1 MLSQAACPS
10 CGAPNRIGKRGRALS
25 GARCGACAA
34 PLRLAE
40 PIDVDDA
47 ALDKHLRRT
56 VGPVVLDVWAP
67 WCGPCRMMAPNFE
80 AAAADLAGEARLLK
94 VNADNSKTAAQLNI
108 RGIPTLV
115 CFTGGREVARQ
126 AGLMSRDGI
135 LAWVRARAA
144 APTVAQS

>member
-1 MLSQAACPS
+1 MKRYVALLLLCFVALLPTRAFAQAQHDKPAVSIDLSDVKDPQELQRRIAALADA
-10 CGAPNRIGKRGRALS
+10 GAERI
-25 GARCGACAA
+25 
-34 PLRLAE
+34 LAYD
-40 PIDVDDA
+40 IDV
-47 ALDKHLRRT
+47 
-56 VGPVVLDVWAP
+56 
-67 WCGPCRMMAPNFE
+67 
-80 AAAADLAGEARLLK
+80 K

-144 APTVAQS
+144 APTAAQS